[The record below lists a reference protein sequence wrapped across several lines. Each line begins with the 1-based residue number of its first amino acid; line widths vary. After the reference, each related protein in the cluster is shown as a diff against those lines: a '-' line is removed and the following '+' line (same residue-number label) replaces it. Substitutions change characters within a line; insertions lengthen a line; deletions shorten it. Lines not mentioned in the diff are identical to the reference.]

1 MNLVQ
6 KKFANYTLFILVMIA
21 ICASSQ
27 AALAVMPPYKRHSCG
42 GLLGEVTSDPVTVV
56 KDMIRFQGKR
66 LTNEEALLVSA
77 LVPSRSRVQQ
87 ATELPAY
94 IRLRDELLFVERYV
108 SPPTLVEAIS
118 IAETFAKCRLT
129 AGFCSE
135 PTFHQTVVLLAEN
148 RIFNDPKVIHFER
161 AKLKAFLMIGLA
173 HQAHIGLD
181 IHQILASWAVEA
193 KKKGS
198 AISALEKFTEYI
210 EMFVDLAAI
219 STLALPKQ

>member
-6 KKFANYTLFILVMIA
+6 KKFSNYTLFILVMLTVCA
-21 ICASSQ
+21 ISQ
-27 AALAVMPPYKRHSCG
+27 AALAIMPPYKRHSCG
-42 GLLGEVTSDPVTVV
+42 GLLGEVTSDPISVV

-87 ATELPAY
+87 ATDLAAY
-94 IRLRDELLFVERYV
+94 IRLRDELLFVERFV
-108 SPPTLVEAIS
+108 SPQTLHEAIS
-118 IAETFAKCRLT
+118 IAETFANCRLT

-148 RIFNDPKVIHFER
+148 KIFNDSTIIHFER

-173 HQAHIGLD
+173 QQAHVGLD
-181 IHQILASWAVEA
+181 IHQILVSWAVEA
-193 KKKGS
+193 QKKGS
-198 AISALEKFTEYI
+198 AISALEKFTEYV
-210 EMFVDLAAI
+210 EMFVDLAAF
-219 STLALPKQ
+219 SALAQLKQ